1 MTELDGE
8 TAGSLPMMEGDIDL
22 TPLTA
27 CMSSHNHV
35 QEQDRLWDFSGI
47 LGEVSQA
54 LQAEEDRKAKKE
66 EAAEPAPEPAP
77 QAKKSTATEGRRS

>member
-1 MTELDGE
+1 M
-8 TAGSLPMMEGDIDL
+8 L
-22 TPLTA
+22 TP
-27 CMSSHNHV
+27 HGG
-35 QEQDRLWDFSGI
+35 W
-47 LGEVSQA
+47 